1 MCCNK
6 DSLKTIKYSPGAQ
19 IGDEKCS
26 AGPPKQREIQE
37 KKIKDILYDILFK
50 LVSI

>member
-6 DSLKTIKYSPGAQ
+6 DSLKTIKYSPSAQ

-26 AGPPKQREIQE
+26 AGPPYF
-37 KKIKDILYDILFK
+37 LYFSRNIGKENKGYF
-50 LVSI
+50 V